1 MVNKMI
7 DQFKERSGN
16 NILVD
21 GQLAALQVT
30 SQVGHFQTW

>member
-1 MVNKMI
+1 MVNKTM

-16 NILVD
+16 IIVVY

-30 SQVGHFQTW
+30 SQVWHFQTW